1 LNDPLIV
8 RSALINAEIA
18 KLAVNC
24 YVSMKMTFANMIAE
38 LCEQFPGADVD
49 AVTDAVG
56 LDSRIGRKYLTGAT
70 AYGGLTLPMAMRSL
84 LRMAELADIK
94 MPLIEAVISMNQQQN
109 YRLAKMVQDWQERI
123 GAEKVGI
130 LGLTYKPGIS
140 ATEGAAGMA
149 LIELLHPSENVIA
162 FDLAVQIE
170 QSMESAQICADW
182 SDIVV
187 ITTPWPEFKEIQ
199 FHEGQ
204 VVIDCWRMLDEAD
217 VVDAGAKYVAIGV
230 GSCKES

>member
-24 YVSMKMTFANMIAE
+24 YVNMKMTFANMIAE
-38 LCEQFPGADVD
+38 LCEQFPCADVD

-70 AYGGLTLPMAMRSL
+70 AYGGLTLPMAMHSL
-84 LRMAELADIK
+84 LRVAELADIK

-109 YRLAKMVQDWQERI
+109 YRLAKMIQDWWERI

-149 LIELLHPSENVIA
+149 LIELLYPSENVIV
-162 FDLAVQIE
+162 FDPAVQIK
-170 QSMESAQICADW
+170 QSAESAQTCVDR

-187 ITTPWPEFKEIQ
+187 ITTPWPEFGEIQ
-199 FHEGQ
+199 FHKGQ
-204 VVIDCWRMLDEAD
+204 VVIDCWRMLDEVD
-217 VVDAGAKYVAIGV
+217 VTDAGAKYIAIGI